1 MTDHINP
8 KHYKIVPQEAYEEY
22 PEGLEYFDLM
32 QFLLDHHKPLDA
44 LALGQV
50 FKYLMRAGKKD
61 ALKQDLS
68 KARWYLD
75 YLIKELEKRNK
86 Q

>member
-50 FKYLMRAGKKD
+50 FKYLMRAGTVSYTH
-61 ALKQDLS
+61 LTLPTN
-68 KARWYLD
+68 R
-75 YLIKELEKRNK
+75 EV
-86 Q
+86 